1 MHTVLSPCAE
11 LEMLPPLIVA
21 ECLDRGIGLIAITDH
36 NSSANIAAVQE
47 AARNTSLAVL
57 PGMEIQTREEVH
69 VLCLF
74 DTLEQIRTWQQ
85 IVDRAL
91 PNLINRSDYFGD
103 QLIVDANGD
112 FLNREDRLLIV
123 STALTIEQVWE
134 KVNALGG
141 LAIPA
146 HVDRTANGLIS
157 ILGMVPETIPFIALE
172 ISRHIKPA
180 LAPQLIPALQ
190 GYPLVQGGDVHRLD
204 DLLGVNQFTLESI
217 RIDELKKAI
226 RGEGKRKLRILSST
240 L

>member
-1 MHTVLSPCAE
+1 
-11 LEMLPPLIVA
+11 MLVRYA
-21 ECLDRGIGLIAITDH
+21 
-36 NSSANIAAVQE
+36 
-47 AARNTSLAVL
+47 
-57 PGMEIQTREEVH
+57 
-69 VLCLF
+69 
-74 DTLEQIRTWQQ
+74 EQIRTWQQ

-91 PNLINRSDYFGD
+91 PNNKQI
-103 QLIVDANGD
+103 
-112 FLNREDRLLIV
+112 RLLRR
-123 STALTIEQVWE
+123 STDRRCQWGFSKQRRSVVDRFYSLNIEQVWE